1 MKSPHIAPVDIK
13 GDRGYAPVPGG
24 VSELD
29 PRESADLFDW
39 ALLRA
44 YVGFGARATAR
55 RPALAGLCFLLVAAL
70 SVGSLYLF
78 PKTYRVQTIIQAL
91 RNPSLPTLANAGLY
105 RPYEADA
112 PTRAARE
119 TVLRRDNLISLI
131 TQTDLVNKYQ
141 RTRAPATRLLDWVR
155 SLYNRRALTRD
166 DRIDDLVD
174 MLEKRFTVDVTDG
187 TVTITLDWPHGP
199 TAYEL
204 VETASQNFL
213 ETRHTT
219 EISMVGDAIAIL
231 QAHAD
236 SIHRHLNDA
245 LDKVTA
251 KERNVRAGRGK
262 APQPARRTYV
272 PPRGV
277 SPEVG
282 RIQAQLSAKRR
293 AIADLEEYRHRRLAE
308 LQNQLVQYQTMYA
321 DQHPAIVSLK
331 QNIEALSGP
340 SPQIDA
346 LRREAQ
352 DLERDV
358 ARAGGLVL
366 EPAPLPRASIR
377 EGVAEVTA
385 PVAGGENDD
394 PRFEYER
401 GQVRLLF
408 QSYSSVLER
417 IDAARVEMDAAQA
430 AFKYRYSVISP
441 PQMPKKPRKPT
452 ALLVVAGGVFGG
464 VLFAIFACVVADL
477 RCGRVMERWQ
487 IERGLGLPVVAE
499 IRR

>member
-1 MKSPHIAPVDIK
+1 MSSPHIAPVGLPDAK
-13 GDRGYAPVPGG
+13 HPHPEPAPHPG
-24 VSELD
+24 V
-29 PRESADLFDW
+29 ESADLFDW
-39 ALLRA
+39 ALLRS
-44 YVGFGARATAR
+44 YVGFGGRAVLR
-55 RPALAGLCFLLVAAL
+55 HRLLATTCFLFVVAL
-70 SVGSLYLF
+70 SCASLYVF

-131 TQTDLVNKYQ
+131 TQTDLVNKY
-141 RTRAPATRLLDWVR
+141 RRNRAPATQLLDR
-155 SLYNRRALTRD
+155 ARRLVSGRERTRD
-166 DRIDDLVD
+166 EQVDDLVD
-174 MLEKRFTVDVTDG
+174 LLEKRLRVEVTEG
-187 TVTITLDWPHGP
+187 TVTITLDWPHGQ

-219 EISMVGDAIAIL
+219 EIAMVGDAIAIL
-231 QAHAD
+231 QTHAD
-236 SIHRHLNDA
+236 NIHRHLNEA
-245 LDKVTA
+245 LEKVTA
-251 KERNVRAGRGK
+251 KERALRAIRGK
-262 APQPARRTYV
+262 ATQPVRRIYV
-272 PPRGV
+272 APRGTP
-277 SPEVG
+277 PEVA
-282 RIQAQLSAKRR
+282 RLQTLLSAKRR

-308 LQNQLVQYQTMYA
+308 LQNQLLQYQTMYA

-331 QNIEALSGP
+331 QNIEGLSGP

-352 DLERDV
+352 DMEREV
-358 ARAGGLVL
+358 VRAGGLVL
-366 EPAPLPRASIR
+366 EPATPPRASLLR
-377 EGVAEVTA
+377 EEVAEATA
-385 PVAGGENDD
+385 PAAPDLED

-441 PQMPKKPRKPT
+441 PQMPKRPQKPSSV
-452 ALLVVAGGVFGG
+452 LVVAGGVFGG
-464 VLFAIFACVVADL
+464 ILFALFACVVRDL
-477 RCGRVMERWQ
+477 RSRHLLERWQ
-487 IERGLGLPVVAE
+487 IERVLELPVVAE